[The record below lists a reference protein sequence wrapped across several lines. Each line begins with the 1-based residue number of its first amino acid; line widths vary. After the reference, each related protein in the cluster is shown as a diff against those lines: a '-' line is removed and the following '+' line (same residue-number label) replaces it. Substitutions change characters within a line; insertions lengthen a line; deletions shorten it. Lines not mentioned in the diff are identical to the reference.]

1 MNTQERARAIWR
13 SAKSFVPSPPPMPEI
28 IHPSH
33 YIREV
38 SMREL
43 SKGHVAVICAD
54 YSASDDEVLGL
65 IQKKH
70 PRLLGWFI
78 QEYYRDDDNY
88 YWMVIR

>member
-1 MNTQERARAIWR
+1 
-13 SAKSFVPSPPPMPEI
+13 
-28 IHPSH
+28 
-33 YIREV
+33 
-38 SMREL
+38 MREL
-43 SKGHVAVICAD
+43 SKGHVAVICSD